1 MTEPHGYQRFL
12 AELKRRKV
20 FRLAALYG
28 GAGFVAVQA
37 ADVFVPALGLPPW
50 ILRAIAFLVI
60 AGFPLA
66 LLVAWIFERTQPS
79 SPRIR
84 GRRGNTTTS
93 SMAHQTASEGPPAS
107 SSTAEQCTLNTLS
120 Q

>member
-50 ILRAIAFLVI
+50 ILRAIASS
-60 AGFPLA
+60 LA
-66 LLVAWIFERTQPS
+66 PARPGVAL
-79 SPRIR
+79 
-84 GRRGNTTTS
+84 RR
-93 SMAHQTASEGPPAS
+93 AA
-107 SSTAEQCTLNTLS
+107 
-120 Q
+120 